1 MQAYALVYGCHNKS
15 GNDEPGDGTC
25 SCVPV
30 CEVVLGDVVRGE
42 VLVGLWKSSPIMQ
55 YGSQI
60 WTWLEVM
67 MVDKC
72 VAQGML

>member
-1 MQAYALVYGCHNKS
+1 MQAYASVYGCYNKA
-15 GNDEPGDGTC
+15 GNDEPGDGAR

-30 CEVVLGDVVRGE
+30 CEVVLEDAVRGE

-60 WTWLEVM
+60 WTRLEVM
-67 MVDKC
+67 MVDGC
-72 VAQGML
+72 MAQRML